1 MIEHVVLS
9 WSDGTATE
17 SQQNTTNVD
26 VANEFIEEDINGSPF
41 DFTRA
46 NLESC
51 DNVPTERP
59 PISDQVNET
68 IGGMSDTNKFTMR
81 QPEKEEQAAVQSI
94 PCETA
99 KNVSVLRSVESHLT
113 EEPLEND
120 KQDFTSVQNDRSNQ
134 KCQTGKFKDM
144 CHMRPIH

>member
-17 SQQNTTNVD
+17 SQENTNYNDSAFD
-26 VANEFIEEDINGSPF
+26 VNPADLKSG
-41 DFTRA
+41 
-46 NLESC
+46 
-51 DNVPTERP
+51 DNAPTERP
-59 PISDQVNET
+59 PLISDQVNET
-68 IGGMSDTNKFTMR
+68 TSRKSDTDKFTMR

-99 KNVSVLRSVESHLT
+99 KNVSVLRPVESHLT
-113 EEPLEND
+113 EEPLEN
-120 KQDFTSVQNDRSNQ
+120 KQDSTSVQNHRSSQ
-134 KCQTGKFKDM
+134 KCQSGKFKDM

>member
-17 SQQNTTNVD
+17 SQENTTKVD
-26 VANEFIEEDINGSPF
+26 VANKLKEEDINDSAF
-41 DFTRA
+41 DV
-46 NLESC
+46 NPVDLKSG
-51 DNVPTERP
+51 DNAPTERP

-68 IGGMSDTNKFTMR
+68 TSRMSDTDKFTMR

-99 KNVSVLRSVESHLT
+99 KNFSVLRSVESHLT
-113 EEPLEND
+113 GEPLENKRD
-120 KQDFTSVQNDRSNQ
+120 SSVQNDRSNP